1 MMAATA
7 PGVATQLPARLV
19 AAAAF
24 LLPALSLSVP
34 SGYSW
39 GALLLVVAGLL
50 SMGSLPGWRQWPKP
64 LLAFGAVIA
73 GMACL
78 WAADAV
84 WREPM
89 TANAMDRPLK
99 YLLALLAIPALRH
112 GLPNTTALRW
122 GCWVGAWSAGATAAW
137 QVGVLEWDRAWGYTN
152 AIQFG
157 DVALLLALWSWA
169 LLPCT
174 SHRGAIWIGRGAVL
188 AGLYATVASGS
199 RGAWVVAPV
208 LMVALW
214 WWQTRSAPSTAHPTT
229 QTTLTR
235 LRTTW
240 PRLAVAVALAAL
252 LAAQWGPV
260 GQRLTAA
267 MTEWTQF
274 QEHNQS
280 ENSVGQRL
288 AHWQL
293 AWRMGWEKP
302 GLGWGQM
309 AYDAEKLRRVQA
321 AQEPEVLL
329 HFGHAHH
336 EWLDMWVKKGLSG
349 LVWLTLFFAVPGLA
363 YWHAL
368 RHRHGLDL
376 TPGAAAAA
384 VCGGV
389 TVLGY
394 LGFGMTQV
402 LFAHNSGNVVYL
414 FMNLLWLAALFPAQ
428 AVHAGE
434 RAA

>member
-1 MMAATA
+1 MTAATA
-7 PGVATQLPARLV
+7 PGVATQLQTRLV

-39 GALLLVVAGLL
+39 GALLLVLAGLL
-50 SMGSLPGWRQWPKP
+50 SMGNLADWRQWPKP

-73 GMACL
+73 AMACL

-84 WREPM
+84 WREPL

-112 GLPNTTALRW
+112 GLPSTTPLRW
-122 GCWVGAWSAGATAAW
+122 GCWVGAWAAGATAAW
-137 QVGVLEWDRAWGYTN
+137 QVGVLGWDRAWGYTN

-169 LLPCT
+169 FLPCT
-174 SHRGAIWIGRGAVL
+174 SHRGAVWVGRGAAL
-188 AGLYATVASGS
+188 AGLYAMVASGS
-199 RGAWVVAPV
+199 RGAWIVAPA
-208 LMVALW
+208 LMAALW
-214 WWQTRSAPSTAHPTT
+214 WWQAKSTQSPPHTTAQPSARPAWTHVA
-229 QTTLTR
+229 
-235 LRTTW
+235 
-240 PRLAVAVALAAL
+240 LALALAAL
-252 LAAQWGPV
+252 LATQWGAM
-260 GQRLTAA
+260 GQRITTAT
-267 MTEWTQF
+267 TEWTQF
-274 QEHNQS
+274 QERHQS
-280 ENSVGQRL
+280 NNSVGQRL

-293 AWRMGWEKP
+293 AWHMGREKP
-302 GLGWGQM
+302 WLGWGQM
-309 AYDAEKLRRVQA
+309 AYDAEKLRRVEA

-336 EWLDMWVKKGLSG
+336 EWLDMWVKKGLWG
-349 LVWLTLFFAVPGLA
+349 LVLLTAFFAVPGFT
-363 YWHAL
+363 YWRACHPQ
-368 RHRHGLDL
+368 
-376 TPGAAAAA
+376 PGRTCPPGMAAAAI
-384 VCGGV
+384 CGGL

-414 FMNLLWLAALFPAQ
+414 FMNLLWLAVLCAPRTPN
-428 AVHAGE
+428 AGE
-434 RAA
+434 RTA